1 MDVTPYL
8 KLMVDREA
16 SDLFF
21 YVGAPVNIKIEGT
34 VMPLGNVPLKP
45 GAVREI
51 AYSLMTDSQIREF
64 ERDLESNFALSVS
77 EIGRFRANVF
87 RQRGEVSMVIRYIKQ
102 RIPDFVELS
111 LPQILGN
118 LVMEKR
124 GLVLMVGSTGSG
136 KSTSLAAMIDHR
148 NGNAA
153 GHILTIEDPIE
164 FVHHHKKSVIGQREI
179 GIDTHSYGD
188 ALKNALREA
197 PDVILI
203 GEVRDAE
210 TMKYSISYAETGHL
224 CLSTL
229 HANHANGA
237 LERIINFFP
246 EIARPQLL
254 MDLSQNLRAIVS
266 QRLIIGVDGRR
277 VPAVEI
283 MLNTPYISELI
294 LKGKFESIKEAMAQ
308 GTEIGMKTFDQ
319 ALYDLYKGG
328 RISKDEAVRN
338 ADSRN
343 NVSLQIR
350 LSEGMGQGKA
360 APDPLGASLKVTPKD
375 VR

>member
-148 NGNAA
+148 NSNAA

>member
-118 LVMEKR
+118 LVMEKG

-148 NGNAA
+148 NSNAA

>member
-21 YVGAPVNIKIEGT
+21 YVGAPVHIKIEGQ
-34 VMPLGNVPLKP
+34 VVPCSNAPMKP
-45 GAVREI
+45 GSVREV
-51 AYSLMTDSQIREF
+51 AYSLMNDSQIREF
-64 ERDLESNFALSVS
+64 ERDLEANFALSIS

-102 RIPDFVELS
+102 RIPKIDELG
-111 LPQILGN
+111 LPAVMAN

-148 NGNAA
+148 NESAT

-164 FVHHHKKSVIGQREI
+164 FIHHHKKSVVGQREV
-179 GIDTHSYGD
+179 GIDTHTYED
-188 ALKNALREA
+188 ALKNALRES

-203 GEVRDAE
+203 GEVRDSE
-210 TMKYSISYAETGHL
+210 TMKYAIAYAETGHL
-224 CLSTL
+224 CVSTL

-246 EIARPQLL
+246 EAARQQLL
-254 MDLSQNLRAIVS
+254 MDLAHNLRAVVS

-277 VPAVEI
+277 VPAVEV
-283 MLNTPYISELI
+283 MLNTPYVSELI

-308 GTEIGMKTFDQ
+308 GVEIGMKTFDQ
-319 ALYDLYKGG
+319 SLLELYRAGK
-328 RISKDEAVRN
+328 ISKDEAIRN

-350 LSEGMGQGKA
+350 LSEGMQPGS
-360 APDPLGASLKVTPKD
+360 ASDSLAVGLRVTPKD
-375 VR
+375 V

>member
-148 NGNAA
+148 NSNAA

-164 FVHHHKKSVIGQREI
+164 FVHHHKKSLIGQREI